1 MLSSAALLIAL
12 SSLHAVL
19 GIPFSTPSNATSGLY
34 SAFVSISIELVG
46 FPAYA
51 GSRSSPNQY
60 SVNMVKTLGTFQ
72 NAMPVIRVGGN
83 SQDRAIYD
91 ASYTGTAAATSC
103 PSDSSAKTCIGPKF
117 FDSYNSF
124 PDTKYTFGFNQA
136 RNDASGAN
144 TLQKVVGLACKA
156 IGVDNL
162 EVFEFGNEPDLFSN
176 NGYRSSS
183 YNEANYVAEWK
194 NNTGIIRGL
203 LQSACPE
210 FISQDVYGYM
220 GPSLSSPGSK
230 LKPSTIF
237 NSNGY
242 NSAGTVKQVSIHNY
256 MGNSADSSVTVENTL
271 MNHAKVKSSIGN
283 HVNARNSINEDLD
296 YVIGE
301 HNSLYGG
308 GAAGKSDTFGA
319 ALWAMDFSLYAAT
332 QGIKRV
338 HFHFAN
344 GSPYSFWQPSG
355 PNTLPSYYGAL
366 AAARL
371 LGDSS
376 KVSVVEIP
384 QSVSTDVMYAAYEN
398 GKLARLAIINNKYYT
413 SGTRGSKTYTVP
425 VDGAGTLNL
434 KSEILMGEAA
444 DTKNAVSF
452 GGVQY
457 RFADQG
463 LPSSGGPAVQTWTAS
478 GQIQVSVQDSTAVVI
493 TVA

>member
-220 GPSLSSPGSK
+220 GPSLSSPGSNP
-230 LKPSTIF
+230 LRSLTRTDTTQPER
-237 NSNGY
+237 
-242 NSAGTVKQVSIHNY
+242 
-256 MGNSADSSVTVENTL
+256 ADSSVTVENTL